1 LFAANY
7 FYLATKYMEDQIA
20 ASPEAWLATLREH
33 VSEVESDGREA
44 FKQRR
49 QLVRFLVQSITV
61 GRDEDG
67 NTRVEVT
74 YRFGPPTAQE
84 RIGSPQDEE
93 RRFVTAGFSEDDP
106 HCMMHVCDLDERLA

>member
-1 LFAANY
+1 
-7 FYLATKYMEDQIA
+7 MEDQIA
-20 ASPEAWLATLREH
+20 ASTEAWFATLRER

-61 GRDEDG
+61 GCEEDG
-67 NTRVEVT
+67 NARVEVT

-93 RRFVTAGFSEDDP
+93 RSCDWCTKLGQILRAERARLVRQQYDSGRAASTSSSVTTG
-106 HCMMHVCDLDERLA
+106 